1 MQPPI
6 SSILPEI
13 SSAVQCSNNCHSK
26 QMVPSC
32 VRLEQAGYAITYG
45 QQRTLRQNDTENSV
59 QRKDLETAI
68 RKVTMALMKTA
79 VSFGATNKLM
89 IMYTDI

>member
-1 MQPPI
+1 MQPHI

-26 QMVPSC
+26 QMVPGC
-32 VRLEQAGYAITYG
+32 VRLEQAGYAITYE
-45 QQRTLRQNDTENSV
+45 QRTLRQNDTENSV

-68 RKVTMALMKTA
+68 RKVTMASMKTA
-79 VSFGATNKLM
+79 VSLGATNKLM